1 MFIRSIR
8 LIRVPVL
15 FMYTFWNLADIIVIL
30 RTTQNFKGLKSMCK
44 RYWATLLLAGCFILS
59 FNCITAQPSI
69 SYLGIDQGL
78 PNNSVRTIF
87 KDSKGFMWFGT
98 YDGLCRYD
106 GYEFKV
112 FRNKIQDSNSLIHNW
127 VMFINEDYKHN
138 LWIGTRQGSCVYNKL
153 SGKFTALTYNAA
165 TAPASKIVVNDVTR
179 GMNADAFNN
188 MLIGYENMGLLFF
201 KNSQVTGTRI
211 AVAGKGGATYDFS
224 VQSIVVDKDKKTW
237 VFVQNKGLCYLDYKL
252 LKLQLV
258 DTTLQS
264 ITSMVCDN
272 NNIWIVGKAG
282 LYQYDIASNNN
293 IKIVGTEQKSVLT
306 GNPIGVFLDKEYK
319 LWIGTYGGGINI
331 WDIQAHKMEY
341 LTAGDN
347 KYTLSSNVVATVY
360 EDKDSRKWIGTLGG
374 GIDIIDPE
382 KNKFQLI
389 AHEPLN
395 TNSLSG
401 NLITCFYEDA
411 DNNLWVGTDGFGL
424 NFWNRK
430 ENIFKRYKNIVPE
443 DKGGNIITNVKGD
456 HNNNIWV
463 ISFSNGVSKLNKVTQ
478 QFEQYKCINPV
489 TGIENRVA
497 YAMLED
503 RDKNFWVSTLRV
515 GNAYGALYK
524 FNQAANKFDL
534 VDAGLSDLFV
544 LKEDAQGIIWGG
556 DLAHLIQI
564 DKVNNRHRFYTINYP
579 VRAITEDRAGNFWV
593 GTEGGGL
600 LLFDRKQ
607 FNIIARYTTDDGL
620 SSNSALNIIEDD
632 DNNLW
637 ISTPNGIS
645 AFNVQTKKIKNYYQA
660 DGLQSN
666 QFLYNAAA
674 KLQTGELIF
683 GGIKGFNIFNPENIK
698 PANRQ
703 PTLTFTGIRV
713 GNQPYGD
720 NNLYDIKS
728 DKEDIVAISIPY
740 NKADFSFD
748 FAALEY
754 SVPGKILYSYYMEG
768 WDRGWTN
775 TGNIRTANYSH
786 LKEGNYTFRVKS
798 TDADGVWNN
807 KEIQLKIRVLPPLY
821 RTWWAYTGYVAVTV
835 LLIYLFWLYRTRQTR
850 LKYEIKIAK
859 LNIEKERA
867 EHETERIVNEKEKEA
882 NEKRINFFTNITHEF
897 RTPLTLIINPVK
909 DLIQNDAGEKPV
921 KEELGIVY
929 RNARRMLSLVDQLLL
944 FRKADTSLDTV
955 KPSRLN
961 FYQLCNEVFL
971 CFIQQAKARNI
982 TYEFICSNQELEL
995 YVDREKMEII
1005 LFNLLSNAIKYTP
1018 DNGRVIL
1025 SIEEHSETVA
1035 IKVSDT
1041 GSGIPIAAGTK
1052 LFEKFYKAEGPGI
1065 LSKPGFGIGLFLV
1078 KQFTEAHKGNITY
1091 ESTPGKGAT
1100 FLLELKKGA
1109 AHFDPAIIVEHTAE
1123 NYTLLQEIAD
1133 DNNPVKNQENA
1144 PVETRSIESLIT
1156 EKQSVLIVD
1165 DDAEIR
1171 TYIAQIFMDNF
1182 IIYEAATGEDG
1193 IASAHEFQ
1201 PDIII
1206 SDIKMQG
1213 LSGIDL
1219 CKDIKSDPV
1228 LKHIPVILLTGTS
1241 SEELKLE
1248 GIKGG
1253 ADDYITKPFDKEI
1266 LMARVDNLL
1275 KNRNNLQQYFYNEIT
1290 LNKQTLKISAQHKEF
1305 IEKCINVVEQHLDDD
1320 DFNIKTL
1327 ASEMGMSHS
1336 VVYRKI
1342 KAISGQSL
1350 NGFIRFIRLRKA
1362 ARLFIDTN
1370 QNVNEVAT
1378 EVGIYDSKYFR
1389 ENFNK
1394 VFGMNPSE
1402 YIKKYRKSFSGKFN
1416 VTKEGLEGND
1426 NPET

>member
-1 MFIRSIR
+1 MQSLELSRYNSIF
-8 LIRVPVL
+8 VDCP
-15 FMYTFWNLADIIVIL
+15 NLMS
-30 RTTQNFKGLKSMCK
+30 FKTKTMCK
-44 RYWATLLLAGCFILS
+44 GYWATLLLIGCFLLS
-59 FNCITAQPSI
+59 FVFATAQSPI
-69 SYLGIDQGL
+69 SYLGLDQGL

-112 FRNKIQDSNSLIHNW
+112 FRNKIQDSNSLVHNW
-127 VMFINEDYKHN
+127 VMFINEDYMHN
-138 LWIGTRQGSCVYNKL
+138 LWVGTRQGSCVYNKL
-153 SGKFTALTYNAA
+153 TGKFTAVTYSPVNAPSSRIA
-165 TAPASKIVVNDVTR
+165 VKDVTR
-179 GMNADAFNN
+179 GMNTDAFNN
-188 MLIGYENMGLLFF
+188 MLIGYESTGLLFF
-201 KNSQVTGTRI
+201 KNSQTTGTRI
-211 AVAGKGGATYDFS
+211 AFAGKNDDTYDFS
-224 VQSIVVDKDKKTW
+224 VQAIAVDKDKKTW
-237 VFVQNKGLCYLDYKL
+237 VFVQNKGLCYFDYKSM
-252 LKLQLV
+252 KLQLV

-264 ITSMVCDN
+264 VTSIVCDSN
-272 NNIWIVGKAG
+272 SIWIVGKAG
-282 LYQYDIASNNN
+282 LYQYDIASNSNL
-293 IKIVGTEQKSVLT
+293 KIVGVEQKNVLT
-306 GNPIGVFLDKEYK
+306 GNPIGVFLDKDHK

-331 WDIQAHKMEY
+331 WDIRTHSMEY

-347 KYTLSSNVVATVY
+347 KYALSSNVVATVY

-374 GIDIIDPE
+374 GVDILDPE

-389 AHEPLN
+389 AHDPLN
-395 TNSLSG
+395 INSLSG

-411 DNNLWVGTDGFGL
+411 ENNLWVGTDGFGL
-424 NFWNRK
+424 NFWDRK
-430 ENIFKRYKNIVPE
+430 DNIFKRYKNIIPK
-443 DKGGNIITNVKGD
+443 DNGGNIITNVKGD
-456 HNNNIWV
+456 YKNNIWV
-463 ISFSNGVSKLNKVTQ
+463 ISFSNGVSKFNKVTQ

-503 RDKNFWVSTLRV
+503 RDKKLWVSTLRI

-534 VDAGLSDLFV
+534 IDASLSDLFV
-544 LKEDAQGIIWGG
+544 LKEDAQGVMWGG
-556 DLAHLIQI
+556 DLEHLIQI
-564 DKVNNRHRFYTINYP
+564 DKVNNRHRFYNINYP
-579 VRAITEDRAGNFWV
+579 VRALTEDRSGNFWV

-607 FNIIARYTTDDGL
+607 FKIIARYTTDDGL
-620 SSNSALNIIEDD
+620 SSNSALNIIEDEES
-632 DNNLW
+632 NLW
-637 ISTPNGIS
+637 ISTPNGITV
-645 AFNVQTKKIKNYYQA
+645 FNVETKKIKNYYQS

-666 QFLYNAAA
+666 QFLYNAAV
-674 KLQTGELIF
+674 KLQTGELAF
-683 GGIKGFNIFNPENIK
+683 GGIKGFNIFNPSNIK
-698 PANRQ
+698 PANRT
-703 PTLTFTGIRV
+703 PTLTFTGIRIS
-713 GNQPYGD
+713 NQPYGD

-728 DKEDIVAISIPY
+728 DKEDILAISIPY
-740 NKADFSFD
+740 NNAEFSFD

-754 SVPGKILYSYYMEG
+754 SVPGKISYSYYMDG

-775 TGNIRTANYSH
+775 TGNIRTVNYAH

-798 TDADGVWNN
+798 TDADGVWND
-807 KEIQLKIRVLPPLY
+807 KEIKLDIRVLPPLY
-821 RTWWAYTGYVAVTV
+821 RTWWAYTGYVAATM

-850 LKYEIKIAK
+850 LKYEIKIAR

-909 DLIQNDAGEKPV
+909 DLIQKNPEEKSGN
-921 KEELGIVY
+921 EQLGIVY

-944 FRKADTSLDTV
+944 FRKADVSMDAL
-955 KPSRLN
+955 KPSKLN

-971 CFIQQAKARNI
+971 CFVQQAKARNI
-982 TYEFICSNQELEL
+982 KYEFICTNQQLEL

-1018 DNGRVIL
+1018 DNGSTIL
-1025 SIEEHSETVA
+1025 SIEEHNETVEV
-1035 IKVSDT
+1035 KVSDT
-1041 GSGIPIAAGTK
+1041 GSGIPMEIGSK
-1052 LFEKFYKAEGPGI
+1052 LFEKFYKAEGAGI

-1078 KQFTEAHKGNITY
+1078 KQFTDAHKGSIKY
-1091 ESTPGKGAT
+1091 ESIPGDGAV
-1100 FLLELKKGA
+1100 FLLELKKGS
-1109 AHFDPAIIVEHTAE
+1109 AHFDPAIIVEHTLD
-1123 NYTLLQEIAD
+1123 NYTLLQEIAV
-1133 DNNPVKNQENA
+1133 DNNPVKKQENI
-1144 PVETRSIESLIT
+1144 PTETKSIESLVS

-1165 DDAEIR
+1165 DDPEMRA
-1171 TYIAQIFMDNF
+1171 YIVQIFTDKF
-1182 IIYEAATGEDG
+1182 IVYETATGEDG
-1193 IASAHEFQ
+1193 IKYAHEFQ

-1228 LKHIPVILLTGTS
+1228 LNHIPVILLTGTS

-1253 ADDYITKPFDKEI
+1253 ADDYITKPFDREI
-1266 LMARVDNLL
+1266 LTARVANLL

-1290 LNKQTLKISAQHKEF
+1290 LNKQTFKISAQHKEF
-1305 IEKCINVVEQHLDDD
+1305 IEKCINIVEQHLDND
-1320 DFNIKTL
+1320 DFNIKIL

-1389 ENFNK
+1389 ESFNK

-1402 YIKKYRKSFSGKFN
+1402 YIKKYRKSFSDKFN
-1416 VTKEGLEGND
+1416 VLKEGLEGNS